1 MIFET
6 HTHFDDKAF
15 DADRDEAIKNAID
28 SGVGKIV
35 NVGASMN
42 SSKTSVELAA
52 KYAEIYAAVG
62 VHPEDCKDLTEKDM
76 DILKGYALVWNEN
89 LFDDNCNGI
98 DKENKTNK
106 GTKVNKVVAI
116 GEIGLDYYW
125 DEPERD
131 IQKKWFARQLQL
143 AKEVNLPIIVH
154 SRDAAKDTL
163 DIIKSEHAGTTGGVI
178 HCFSYGVEMAR
189 EYLDMGY
196 YIGVGGVVTFKN
208 GKKLKDVVE
217 YTPIDRIVTETDSP
231 YLAPVPNRGKR
242 NTSANIPFI
251 IEEIAKIKGISAQEV
266 EQVTFENAM
275 KLYRM

>member
-15 DADRDEAIKNAID
+15 DEDRDEAIKNAIK

-42 SSKTSVELAA
+42 SSRTSMELAA
-52 KYAEIYAAVG
+52 RYPEVYAAVG
-62 VHPEDCKDLTEKDM
+62 VHPEDCRDLTEADM
-76 DILKGYALVWNEN
+76 DILKGYALARNEE
-89 LFDDNCNGI
+89 LFGNNNDASD
-98 DKENKTNK
+98 
-106 GTKVNKVVAI
+106 KVNKVVAI

-131 IQKKWFARQLQL
+131 IQKKWFIRQLQL

-163 DIIKSEHAGTTGGVI
+163 DIIKSEHSGTTGGVI
-178 HCFSYGVEMAR
+178 HCFSYGIEMAR

-266 EQVTFENAM
+266 EQATFENAL
-275 KLYRM
+275 KLYRL